1 MQLREKWHEKKN
13 HISVILMKILFVH
26 GYIFMINNFSIN
38 RLSALIIYLYYLR
51 KGQLIVIWYV

>member
-1 MQLREKWHEKKN
+1 MKKKN

-38 RLSALIIYLYYLR
+38 KLSALIIYLYYLR